1 MLSEEEKLKLSNGD
15 MVEVSSDEEG
25 FKDAKLCGHVEFIDN
40 KLVEASKVCTL
51 LLFFHFT
58 GIGSVFNECQDFFP
72 SLSPQMDKVLLSL
85 LFSSVF

>member
-1 MLSEEEKLKLSNGD
+1 MLSEEKKLKLSNGD

-25 FKDAKLCGHVEFIDN
+25 FKDSKLCGHVEFIDN

-58 GIGSVFNECQDFFP
+58 GIGSVFFNE
-72 SLSPQMDKVLLSL
+72 
-85 LFSSVF
+85 